1 MVAAARKIDY
11 GAGYDPTNR
20 PGAAK
25 ATPTLASQGQAEVG
39 KAQEEEA
46 EAMQRKAYK
55 MLQIGI
61 QNVADLASK
70 RQAEEEARKMREAE
84 ERAAAAAAEAKR
96 VEQEAAAA
104 VQRKAYNDEYVADLA
119 IKRQAEEEARKMR
132 EAEERAVAQ
141 KAAAVA
147 AVALEKSAAADSNL
161 GLDRESA
168 EAVRGPSVAR
178 QRDASLTP
186 RTWSTKTLARAPE
199 PSNPDL
205 FMDTATLASLHGR
218 EEHTAEK
225 AVSAAM
231 REEVQDS
238 AQDEAELQAR
248 RLAAE
253 ATEVEARILNA
264 REILNAQ
271 EARIA
276 NAREDEAEAEADEA
290 FGGRSSESIPN
301 AADDAE
307 LEARILTAKYAP
319 EVEAKRAER
328 ESFYLGLG
336 VPPEDARRLVARILA
351 AYEPLQW

>member
-1 MVAAARKIDY
+1 
-11 GAGYDPTNR
+11 
-20 PGAAK
+20 
-25 ATPTLASQGQAEVG
+25 
-39 KAQEEEA
+39 
-46 EAMQRKAYK
+46 
-55 MLQIGI
+55 
-61 QNVADLASK
+61 
-70 RQAEEEARKMREAE
+70 
-84 ERAAAAAAEAKR
+84 
-96 VEQEAAAA
+96 
-104 VQRKAYNDEYVADLA
+104 
-119 IKRQAEEEARKMR
+119 MR

>member
-1 MVAAARKIDY
+1 M
-11 GAGYDPTNR
+11 
-20 PGAAK
+20 
-25 ATPTLASQGQAEVG
+25 
-39 KAQEEEA
+39 
-46 EAMQRKAYK
+46 
-55 MLQIGI
+55 
-61 QNVADLASK
+61 
-70 RQAEEEARKMREAE
+70 
-84 ERAAAAAAEAKR
+84 AAEAKR
-96 VEQEAAAA
+96 VEQEKAAA

-119 IKRQAEEEARKMR
+119 MKRQAEEEARKKR
-132 EAEERAVAQ
+132 EAEERAAAE

-147 AVALEKSAAADSNL
+147 AVAPEKSVAAESNL
-161 GLDRESA
+161 GLDEESA
-168 EAVRGPSVAR
+168 DGSRGPSVAR

-186 RTWSTKTLARAPE
+186 RRWSTKTLAKAPA
-199 PSNPDL
+199 PSSPDL
-205 FMDTATLASLHGR
+205 FMDTATLASLHAR
-218 EEHTAEK
+218 EEGTGEEA
-225 AVSAAM
+225 ASAAT

-276 NAREDEAEAEADEA
+276 SSHEDEAEAEADEV
-290 FGGRSSESIPN
+290 FGVRSSESTPK
-301 AADDAE
+301 AADEAE

>member
-1 MVAAARKIDY
+1 M
-11 GAGYDPTNR
+11 
-20 PGAAK
+20 
-25 ATPTLASQGQAEVG
+25 
-39 KAQEEEA
+39 
-46 EAMQRKAYK
+46 
-55 MLQIGI
+55 
-61 QNVADLASK
+61 
-70 RQAEEEARKMREAE
+70 
-84 ERAAAAAAEAKR
+84 
-96 VEQEAAAA
+96 
-104 VQRKAYNDEYVADLA
+104 
-119 IKRQAEEEARKMR
+119 
-132 EAEERAVAQ
+132 AQ
-141 KAAAVA
+141 KAATVTAD
-147 AVALEKSAAADSNL
+147 ALEKSAAADSNL
-161 GLDRESA
+161 GLDKESA

-186 RTWSTKTLARAPE
+186 RTWSTKTLAKAPVSNPE
-199 PSNPDL
+199 PANPDL
-205 FMDTATLASLHGR
+205 FMDTATLASLHER

-225 AVSAAM
+225 AVSAAT

-276 NAREDEAEAEADEA
+276 NALEDEAEAEADEA
-290 FGGRSSESIPN
+290 FGGRSSESIPK